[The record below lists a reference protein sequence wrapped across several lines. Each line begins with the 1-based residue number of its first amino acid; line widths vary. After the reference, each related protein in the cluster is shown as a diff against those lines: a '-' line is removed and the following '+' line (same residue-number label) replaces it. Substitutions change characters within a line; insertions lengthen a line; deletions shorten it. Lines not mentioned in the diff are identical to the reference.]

1 MPLKNVTL
9 NMAEDERGALC
20 HCGKRFS
27 RSGLVV
33 HLEEPFGLPTG
44 ALQYKPPT
52 PSEGD
57 VVFGDARTDWGTA
70 NRIWTQ
76 DANDSSVRLSLGM
89 MRRRLTANSLKVD
102 GHAHLFFLVW
112 DTLRDS
118 ELYSRAAHHPKHGNS
133 RTEQDGDA
141 HCPGDARRGT
151 VSNHCQLHCV
161 CALLHGCRRQTA
173 AVTDA
178 FAEVAQLAVQI
189 DEVGPLPLLH
199 SAPGVANAVPG
210 IPTPSLIPS
219 LWRGPVARSSRC
231 SSWAAVSACTRPIP
245 FLRSCEDNRWC
256 CRTKSGSCS
265 DMESAPCIRHICD

>member
-1 MPLKNVTL
+1 VPLKNVTL
-9 NMAEDERGALC
+9 NMIEDERGALC

-70 NRIWTQ
+70 KRIWTQ
-76 DANDSSVRLSLGM
+76 GANDASVRLSLGM
-89 MRRRLTANSLKVD
+89 MQRRLTANSLKVD

-161 CALLHGCRRQTA
+161 CPLLYGCRRQTA
-173 AVTDA
+173 AVTNA
-178 FAEVAQLAVQI
+178 LAEVAQLAVQV
-189 DEVGPLPLLH
+189 DEVGHFPCCTLFRAWLTRCQGSQHQVSSPLCGGAQ
-199 SAPGVANAVPG
+199 STGQ
-210 IPTPSLIPS
+210 
-219 LWRGPVARSSRC
+219 ARAR
-231 SSWAAVSACTRPIP
+231 ARPQ
-245 FLRSCEDNRWC
+245 FLRVQDRS
-256 CRTKSGSCS
+256 
-265 DMESAPCIRHICD
+265 PF